1 MRVVAIP
8 NPTYPPGREALGL
21 ADVVL
26 ESLAE
31 LATGAIDPA
40 LAT

>member
-8 NPTYPPGREALGL
+8 NPHFPPDEDALAE

-26 ESLAE
+26 ESIDRLTPAVILA
-31 LATGAIDPA
+31 A
-40 LAT
+40 

>member
-8 NPTYPPGREALGL
+8 NPTFPPDEDALAE

-26 ESLAE
+26 ASLYE
-31 LATGAIDPA
+31 LRPEA
-40 LAT
+40 LAD